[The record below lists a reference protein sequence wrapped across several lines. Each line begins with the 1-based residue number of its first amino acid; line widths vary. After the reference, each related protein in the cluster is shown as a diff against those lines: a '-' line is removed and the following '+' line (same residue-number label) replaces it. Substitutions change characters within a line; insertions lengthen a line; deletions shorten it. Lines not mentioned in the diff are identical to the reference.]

1 MKKIYSEEKVNEWKA
16 KYPHVVQELEIYP
29 SGTEFDKDGKPSEE
43 PVYYLVR
50 KPSKPLL
57 SLLTSEEYEG
67 KKNIE
72 KANDA
77 MIKNCVLE
85 GDLERMENDASI
97 FSGLIEK
104 LAGLVN
110 ATKVSL
116 KKV

>member
-1 MKKIYSEEKVNEWKA
+1 M
-16 KYPHVVQELEIYP
+16 
-29 SGTEFDKDGKPSEE
+29 
-43 PVYYLVR
+43 
-50 KPSKPLL
+50 
-57 SLLTSEEYEG
+57 LTSDEY
-67 KKNIE
+67 KNAPE

-77 MIKNCVLE
+77 MIANCVLE